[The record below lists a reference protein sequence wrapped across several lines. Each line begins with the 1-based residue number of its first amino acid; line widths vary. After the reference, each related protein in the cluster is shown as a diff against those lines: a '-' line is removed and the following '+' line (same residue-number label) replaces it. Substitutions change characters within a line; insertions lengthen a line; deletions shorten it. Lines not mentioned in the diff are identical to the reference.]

1 MNPKTKVKRVPKRG
15 HYDAETIYRILDQ
28 NFCCHVGFVHEGY
41 PVVIPT
47 GYGRQGDFLYL
58 HGSTASRMMK
68 DLSMGIDVCVSVTRV
83 TGIVLAKSAF
93 HHSMNYESVVIFGK
107 AQQITDEEEKEAG
120 LKILSDHIIQ
130 DRWEE
135 VRQPIPKEMKATVVL
150 KIPLQEASAKI
161 RTGGP
166 VDDKADEP
174 LPIWAGVIQMDT
186 TYSLPEAYRKQ
197 KQAIPGSVQRYLAV

>member
-28 NFCCHVGFVHEGY
+28 EVCCHVGFVHEGY

-47 GYGRQGDFLYL
+47 GYGRYEDHLYL

-68 DLSMGIDVCVSVTRV
+68 NLSQGLDICITVTRV
-83 TGIVLAKSAF
+83 NGIVLAKSAF

-107 AQQITDEEEKEAG
+107 AQLIEDEEEKMFSMEC
-120 LKILSDHIIQ
+120 LTNHIIPG
-130 DRWEE
+130 RWEE
-135 VRQPIPKEMKATVVL
+135 VRQPNAKEIKATTML
-150 KIPLQEASAKI
+150 KVSLAEASAKI

-166 VDDKADEP
+166 SDDKADEA
-174 LPIWAGVIQMDT
+174 LPIWTGVIALDRV
-186 TYSLPEAYRKQ
+186 PRIEEAD
-197 KQAIPGSVQRYLAV
+197 AAEGLAASVREYVG